1 MALDD
6 QLFTADGYLDAARL
20 GDDLLSDGDLT
31 RLHGSGARTQLLLD
45 QLDRCTLLG
54 ADALL
59 VAAGL
64 GRMRHVLRGWSAV
77 LARTVGRQ
85 NAADLIGVLAAPS
98 GCYGDDSARAALD
111 IESSLACRVGGQISQ
126 VRVGE
131 GADDRFL
138 VCWSGHLLRVVP
150 SAPRGLPRV

>member
-6 QLFTADGYLDAARL
+6 QLFTADGYLDAARR

-45 QLDRCTLLG
+45 QLDRCTFFG

-64 GRMRHVLRGWSAV
+64 GRLRHALRGGSAV
-77 LARTVGRQ
+77 LARTVGCQ
-85 NAADLIGVLAAPS
+85 NAADLVGVLAAPN
-98 GCYGDDSARAALD
+98 GCYGYDSARAALD
-111 IESSLACRVGGQISQ
+111 VEASFACGVGGQISQ
-126 VRVGE
+126 VRVSE

-138 VCWSGHLLRVVP
+138 VCWSGHCFV
-150 SAPRGLPRV
+150 S